1 MPLKSKHNI
10 SMFLKKKGTML
21 GENAPEPLQL
31 CHTFLFV
38 IFSFPFLLFILGF
51 ALLPMQLPF
60 NSCIAPSYIF
70 KAFGFS
76 FFCSLF
82 FLSSKETQ
90 AALPRFRNS
99 CFSWQWLSS
108 WFSKG
113 I

>member
-51 ALLPMQLPF
+51 ALLPMQLPL
-60 NSCIAPSYIF
+60 NSCIALSYIF
-70 KAFGFS
+70 QAFGS
-76 FFCSLF
+76 LSIFFLF
-82 FLSSKETQ
+82 FFLQRKPKQCCPVSGSHVS
-90 AALPRFRNS
+90 LGS
-99 CFSWQWLSS
+99 
-108 WFSKG
+108 G
-113 I
+113 